1 MKKNSAKKIK
11 IRHKN
16 RAANRSK
23 AKTKPPKI
31 KIKNSQK
38 NITSRG
44 GLVSILKF
52 MEFINYAA
60 LFEKESSFQRG
71 ANAHYSLFDMVIFS
85 AIGYISG
92 ISTLFGTSV
101 IWKDKV
107 LQKISGYTKA
117 PDETTIG
124 RVFGKLKAIDIA
136 QFENFI
142 HQTRKKVWEKSNT
155 FQNSLEKLWVDADS
169 TVVVTRGEQEG
180 AAKGYNPLKKGA
192 NSYHPLLA
200 FATATKEI
208 LQGWFRTG
216 SAYTSNG
223 IVAFMKQLLAQ
234 LDEDM
239 KIVFRADSGF
249 FNGELFDLL
258 EKEHH
263 DYLVKVKLKNLKSIL
278 ASQSWSPVCDDP
290 EYRDWEQVVFEY
302 KAESWSKSR
311 IFKAVRRKNIIPL
324 DNALYETIETY
335 DYFCYVST
343 LDLTPWKMHK
353 TYGQRA
359 TSETWIE
366 EAKSQMRPARMHGFF
381 ANAAAFQ
388 SAILAYN
395 TLKWMVLFTKDK
407 ILRRIEVKTIRMF
420 FINTAA
426 KLTHRSREYTLNFS
440 GDHLYANE
448 WNIWLR
454 LGTPS

>member
-1 MKKNSAKKIK
+1 VKKQT
-11 IRHKN
+11 
-16 RAANRSK
+16 K
-23 AKTKPPKI
+23 AKAPKI
-31 KIKNSQK
+31 KIKNTQK

-44 GLVSILKF
+44 GLISVLKF
-52 MEFINYAA
+52 MDYIGYET
-60 LFEKESSFQRG
+60 LFEKESTFKRG
-71 ANAHYSLFDMVIFS
+71 ANAQYSLFDTVIFS

-92 ISTLFGTSV
+92 ISTLFGTTV

-107 LQKISGYTKA
+107 LQKISGYTRV

-142 HQTRKKVWEKSNT
+142 HQTRKKVWTKSDTLQNT
-155 FQNSLEKLWVDADS
+155 LEKLWIDADS
-169 TVVVTRGEQEG
+169 TVLVTSGEQEG
-180 AAKGYNPLKKGA
+180 TAKGYNPIKKGA

-216 SAYTSNG
+216 SAYTGNG
-223 IVAFMKQLLAQ
+223 IVEFMKQLLAQ

-249 FNGELFDLL
+249 FNGDLFDLL
-258 EKEHH
+258 EKRDH
-263 DYLVKVKLKNLKSIL
+263 DYIVKVKLKNLKSIL
-278 ASQSWSPVCDDP
+278 SSRSWSPVCDDP
-290 EYRDWEQVVFEY
+290 EYKDWEQTVFEY

-311 IFKAVRRKNIIPL
+311 VFKAVRKKNIVRL

-343 LDLTPWKMHK
+343 LELKPWKIHK

-366 EAKSQMRPARMHGFF
+366 EAKSQMRPARMHHFF

-407 ILRRIEVKTIRMF
+407 VLKRMEIKTIRMF

-426 KLTHRSREYTLNFS
+426 KLTHRSREYILNFTT
-440 GDHLYANE
+440 DHLYASE

>member
-1 MKKNSAKKIK
+1 MDY
-11 IRHKN
+11 
-16 RAANRSK
+16 
-23 AKTKPPKI
+23 
-31 KIKNSQK
+31 
-38 NITSRG
+38 
-44 GLVSILKF
+44 
-52 MEFINYAA
+52 INYAA

-71 ANAHYSLFDMVIFS
+71 ANAQYSLFDIVMFS

-107 LQKISGYTKA
+107 LQKISGYTRA

-136 QFENFI
+136 HFENFI

-155 FQNSLEKLWVDADS
+155 FRDTSEKLWVDADS
-169 TVVVTRGEQEG
+169 TVVVTEGKQEG

-223 IVAFMKQLLAQ
+223 IIEFVKQLLAQ
-234 LDEDM
+234 LDENM

-258 EKEHH
+258 ESRGH
-263 DYLVKVKLKNLKSIL
+263 DYLVKVKLKNLKSL
-278 ASQSWSPVCDDP
+278 LTSQIWTPLKDHP
-290 EYRDWEQVVFEY
+290 DWEESVFEY
-302 KAESWSKSR
+302 KAGSWTKSR
-311 IFKAVRRKNIIPL
+311 TFKALRQKKIIKL
-324 DNALYETIETY
+324 DGALYETIETY
-335 DYFCYVST
+335 DYFCYAST
-343 LDLTPWKMHK
+343 LDLTPWQIHK
-353 TYGQRA
+353 RYGQRA

-395 TLKWMVLFTKDK
+395 TLKWMVLFSKDK
-407 ILRRIEVKTIRMF
+407 LLRQMEVKTIRAF
-420 FINTAA
+420 LIQIAA
-426 KLTHRSREYTLNFS
+426 KLTYRGREYTLNFNA
-440 GDHLYANE
+440 DQLYATQ
-448 WNIWLR
+448 WNAWMR
-454 LGTPS
+454 LGAPS